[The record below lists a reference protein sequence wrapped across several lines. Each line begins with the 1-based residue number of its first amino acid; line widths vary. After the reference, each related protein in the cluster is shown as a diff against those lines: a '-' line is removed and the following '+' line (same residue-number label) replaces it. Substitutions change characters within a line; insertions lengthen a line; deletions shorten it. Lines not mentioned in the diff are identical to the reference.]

1 MAFAQIGTRGV
12 QAQSVDLSSKVT
24 GTLPVPNGG
33 IGIASGTTDQFLKF
47 TGTETLASAADN
59 AGGLVFLGGLESSS
73 SASQVSVDNVFSAT
87 YKNYLVVVSRLV
99 PASNGAGMFFKFRDD
114 TPSDISGNYGY
125 AFRGLIANNGNES
138 NRYGDAQDGV
148 QMTDTG
154 VSSNVARQGFR
165 MSMWVQDPYSSG
177 GYTGFHGTFGFLNSS
192 GYSTGGYFSG
202 IHHDNASAR
211 GVTYYAST
219 GNIDRITM
227 KIYGLVD
234 S

>member
-73 SASQVSVDNVFSAT
+73 AASQVSVDNVFSAT

-165 MSMWVQDPYSSG
+165 MSMWVQDPYTSS

-202 IHHDNASAR
+202 IQHSNSSPR